1 MLHTR
6 KQFYQCVTKRSL
18 IVDDEY
24 TGLHHGSSTMGMLLY
39 AILRCKTFA
48 GDHPYSAMLKTIRS
62 FFESLWTAGVVIEY
76 TDVVR
81 ACGAC

>member
-1 MLHTR
+1 
-6 KQFYQCVTKRSL
+6 
-18 IVDDEY
+18 
-24 TGLHHGSSTMGMLLY
+24 MGMLLY